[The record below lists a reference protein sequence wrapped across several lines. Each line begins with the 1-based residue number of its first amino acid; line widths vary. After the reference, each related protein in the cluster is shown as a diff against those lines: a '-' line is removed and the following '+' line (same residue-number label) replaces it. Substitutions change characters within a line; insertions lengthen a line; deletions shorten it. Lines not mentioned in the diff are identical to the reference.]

1 MTAMNIPLGL
11 IIYHLLL
18 LAISLFTML
27 NRYKQSRWRPM
38 IAMALNLLVPVL
50 IIYIGLLY
58 GVVPAL
64 ISILLYLMY
73 MVIMNTL
80 VFNLIRRI
88 DKSSALLEELKKK
101 IDGTD
106 TGKKK

>member
-1 MTAMNIPLGL
+1 MNIPLGL
-11 IIYHLLL
+11 IIYHILLL
-18 LAISLFTML
+18 VVSLATML
-27 NRYKQSRWRPM
+27 NRYKQSRWRPT
-38 IAMALNLLVPVL
+38 IATALNLFVPVL
-50 IIYIGLLY
+50 IIYIGILY

-80 VFNLIRRI
+80 IFNLIRRM

-101 IDGTD
+101 IGGADSE
-106 TGKKK
+106 KKK